1 MKLLSLSTGS
11 LAHLLDK
18 EYYDLATI
26 MSLMNT
32 IYTQS
37 KIDGFEF
44 QKIAEWDSIGPPR
57 DEYREGR
64 EVGFRARAWQS
75 ASKYTPR
82 EISHALRKTGI
93 PILSLHANR
102 DTGIC
107 ICAGGVDDI
116 NRGKEIIRETLWLC
130 KALQS
135 QIAVFH
141 YWDTWANQIDIA
153 LLCRILDQ
161 YQSRYPGIRATI
173 ENIPTC
179 AEELTPFKLVSHFNS
194 ITLDTRWACMYDE
207 LERFYELVPRIVN
220 IHLRG
225 RLDGRH
231 WVFDSS
237 NWTFEQT
244 ISLIRDKWKY
254 SGLITLEPEGG
265 YQNAT
270 LEDLVEALKE
280 LRKKLRYPLKHG
292 VH

>member
-1 MKLLSLSTGS
+1 MKMLSLSTGS
-11 LAHLLDK
+11 LAHLLGK
-18 EYYDLATI
+18 EYYDFEAIT
-26 MSLMNT
+26 SLMNT
-32 IYTQS
+32 IYVRS

-44 QKIAEWDSIGPPR
+44 QKMAEWDSVGPPR

-64 EVGFRARAWQS
+64 QVGFRARAWKS
-75 ASKYTPR
+75 ASKYTPQR
-82 EISHALRKTGI
+82 IAHAIRKMGI
-93 PILSLHANR
+93 PILSVHANR

-107 ICAGGVDDI
+107 ICSGGIGDI

-130 KALQS
+130 RALKS

-153 LLCRILDQ
+153 LLCRVLDQ
-161 YQSRYPGIRATI
+161 YHSRYPNVKASI

-179 AEELTPFKLVSHFNS
+179 AEQLTPFELVSHFNS

-207 LERFYELVPRIVN
+207 LEQFYDLVPRIVN

-225 RLDGRH
+225 RLDGKQ

-237 NWTFEQT
+237 NWTFEQI
-244 ISLIRDKWKY
+244 ISLIRNKWKY

-270 LEDLVEALKE
+270 LEDLVDALKT
-280 LRKKLRYPLKHG
+280 LRKKLGYSMKSKIQ
-292 VH
+292 